1 MTRAARYRL
10 LAVLYGS
17 QVIALTFFVYALPA
31 VLRDQGASLRAIGLI
46 QLLALAWVA
55 KAAWA
60 PLVDRYGSR
69 RLGHYRGWLLALR
82 VLTILAILALGPVPP
97 DDELPLLVALVAVV
111 VVLSATQDIAADAT
125 AVRLL
130 APSERGVGN
139 GIQRAGSYFGYVVGA
154 GGVLVVYDR
163 LGWAAALAVMAALTA
178 VPLPMLLRYREPEV
192 VPAGS
197 RPAASWR
204 TVGSFFRQP
213 GAARW
218 ALVVLPLYLVGV
230 GTAYPLMTPM
240 LVDAGW
246 PLDRIGAVSMV
257 GGGLVAI
264 LASLA
269 GGVIVTALGRRLGL
283 VVFGLVQV
291 AAVAAL
297 LPLAQRPVGTLT
309 GLAAVASFNL
319 AFAMAGTAISTVN
332 MDWCRPNSAGSDYT
346 VQDSFVHLLMHVA
359 GSAGLA
365 LADAVGYA
373 AMLAGSMVLGLAG
386 VGVAAWGFREPSAP
400 RPRQADPASLLA
412 ATPAEVDP

>member
-31 VLRDQGASLRAIGLI
+31 VLRDQGASLRLIGLI

-192 VPAGS
+192 VLAGS

-269 GGVIVTALGRRLGL
+269 GGVIVTALGRRLAL

-297 LPLAQRPVGTLT
+297 LPLAQGPVGTLT

-332 MDWCRPNSAGSDYT
+332 MDWCRPSSAGSDYT
-346 VQDSFVHLLMHVA
+346 VQDSFVHLLMQVA

-373 AMLAGSMVLGLAG
+373 ALLAGSMVLGLAG

-400 RPRQADPASLLA
+400 RPRQADPASFPA